1 MRILSIDVGM
11 RNLAYCYID
20 VKLDKTF
27 SIAKWE
33 VVNLCLDE
41 PQKCCGIISN
51 KRKIKDNK
59 KENKKEKK
67 CDKNARYYFNNDYY
81 CKIHAKKTD
90 YIIPT
95 TELYPSRLNKYKLIE
110 LYQIADKYEVQ
121 YEKPLLKAALLD
133 KINLH
138 LKDKFFQIVQAQKAD
153 KMNLVDLGKNMM
165 DHFDEHLNIE
175 TNPIDAVL
183 IENQIS
189 TLATRMKTLQGMI
202 TQYFIM
208 KGIEKIEFIS
218 SANKLKPFIDK
229 KKTTYA
235 ERKKI
240 GISIT
245 RRLVN
250 EQSFLDEWKELFNDH
265 KKKDDLADSFLQ
277 GLWFLRENK
286 EIEDGHI
293 FNMK

>member
-11 RNLAYCYID
+11 RNLAYCYIET
-20 VKLDKTF
+20 KEDKSFTVE
-27 SIAKWE
+27 KWE

-41 PQKCCGIISN
+41 PHKCCGMISN
-51 KRKIKDNK
+51 KRKNKDQK
-59 KENKKEKK
+59 KDKKEKQ
-67 CDKNARYYFNNDYY
+67 CDKNARYFFNDKYY
-81 CKIHAKKTD
+81 CKIHAKKTE

-110 LYQIADKYEVQ
+110 LFKIADKYEVK
-121 YEKPLLKAALLD
+121 YEKPILKNALLD

-138 LKDKFFQIVQAQKAD
+138 LKDKFFQIVQTQKAD

-165 DHFDEHLNIE
+165 NHFDQCLNVE
-175 TNPIDAVL
+175 TKPIDAVL

-189 TLATRMKTLQGMI
+189 TIATRMKTLQGMI

-208 KGIEKIEFIS
+208 KGIENIEFIS

-240 GISIT
+240 GITVT

-250 EQSFLDEWKELFNDH
+250 EKAFLDKWKELFNNH

-277 GLWFLRENK
+277 GLWYLRENE
-286 EIEDGHI
+286 EIEDVEI
-293 FNMK
+293 FKMK

>member
-11 RNLAYCYID
+11 RNLAYCYIET
-20 VKLDKTF
+20 KADKTF
-27 SIAKWE
+27 TVEKWE

-41 PQKCCGIISN
+41 PLKCCGMISN
-51 KRKIKDNK
+51 KRKTKDQK
-59 KENKKEKK
+59 KDKKEKK
-67 CDKNARYYFNNDYY
+67 CDKSARYFFNNEYY
-81 CKIHAKKTD
+81 CKIHAKKTE

-110 LYQIADKYEVQ
+110 LFQIADKYEVQ
-121 YEKPLLKAALLD
+121 YEKPILKNALLD

-138 LKDKFFQIVQAQKAD
+138 LKDKFFQIVQTQKAD

-165 DHFDEHLNIE
+165 NHFDQHLNGE
-175 TNPIDAVL
+175 TNTIDAVL

-189 TLATRMKTLQGMI
+189 TIATRMKTLQGMI

-240 GISIT
+240 GITLT

-250 EQSFLDEWKELFNDH
+250 EQAFLDGWKELFNNH

-277 GLWFLRENK
+277 GLWYLRENE
-286 EIEDGHI
+286 EIEDGEI
-293 FNMK
+293 FKMK